1 MLNTP
6 IGGGSVGGFM
16 NEEKRKALQAL
27 KTARGQVDGIIRML
41 EEERYCMDISNQIL
55 ATSAVLKR
63 ANLLILKQH
72 MNNCLVQA
80 INDDNAEEKVQELL
94 EIMSKIMDR

>member
-1 MLNTP
+1 
-6 IGGGSVGGFM
+6 M

-27 KTARGQVDGIIRML
+27 KTARGQVDGVIRML

>member
-27 KTARGQVDGIIRML
+27 KTARGQVDGVIRML

>member
-1 MLNTP
+1 
-6 IGGGSVGGFM
+6 M

>member
-1 MLNTP
+1 
-6 IGGGSVGGFM
+6 
-16 NEEKRKALQAL
+16 
-27 KTARGQVDGIIRML
+27 
-41 EEERYCMDISNQIL
+41 MDISNQIL